1 MMIELNQISRTDFKI
16 QVLKNKD
23 SIHWFIWYV
32 QNKVDGIEF
41 KSLFSNNNEIG
52 VCFFI
57 ETTDST
63 EIGILISKDYR
74 QNGFGTD
81 LIKQLILHR
90 KKALKFIVSKYNTA
104 SLSFFKKLTNEGIL
118 DSCQNERG
126 TVFTSANK
134 EVNSN

>member
-1 MMIELNQISRTDFKI
+1 M
-16 QVLKNKD
+16 
-23 SIHWFIWYV
+23 
-32 QNKVDGIEF
+32 
-41 KSLFSNNNEIG
+41 
-52 VCFFI
+52 CFFI

-81 LIKQLILHR
+81 LIKQLILDR

-118 DSCQNERG
+118 DSCQNESG
-126 TVFTSANK
+126 TVFKAS
-134 EVNSN
+134 

>member
-1 MMIELNQISRTDFKI
+1 MT
-16 QVLKNKD
+16 KD
-23 SIHWFIWYV
+23 S
-32 QNKVDGIEF
+32 K
-41 KSLFSNNNEIG
+41 
-52 VCFFI
+52 
-57 ETTDST
+57 

-81 LIKQLILHR
+81 LIKQLILDR